1 MISINSLGELSVEEF
16 MALSSSADEEEDEFL
31 RERNSRKRKIMSS
44 KKKGKELQRL
54 DVDSEEEVG
63 VVEPRPFEVT
73 SWKKASRVSIFA
85 EEEAS
90 LRLSL
95 LPTRNKQRLQCIVTT
110 SSLHSWTH
118 PQPISLSMHSPLY
131 LGSSAP
137 WASSITTFH
146 HKT

>member
-1 MISINSLGELSVEEF
+1 
-16 MALSSSADEEEDEFL
+16 MALSSSADEGEIEFL
-31 RERNSRKRKIMSS
+31 KERKIMPS
-44 KKKGKELQRL
+44 KKKAKELQRL

-85 EEEAS
+85 KEEAF
-90 LRLSL
+90 LV

-118 PQPISLSMHSPLY
+118 PQPISLSMYSPLY